1 MDEDDYAISHETP
14 PEMVEK
20 CKLIQ
25 EMAGV
30 GYVQAWKALM
40 KHKQDVVA
48 AIDELLSKPSVTG
61 DKYIPAKPVVAST
74 MDPDQEERCRKGR
87 WLQDQV
93 NAVFSVAHSQ
103 AKTPSKELV
112 PEPEESQTSVPVAS
126 LPSLVNG

>member
-1 MDEDDYAISHETP
+1 MEEDDFEISHETP
-14 PEMVEK
+14 AEVTEK
-20 CKLIQ
+20 CAMIQ
-25 EMAGV
+25 EMV
-30 GYVQAWKALM
+30 GGSYVQAWQALM

-48 AIDELLSKPSVTG
+48 AIDELMSKPIVTG

-74 MDPDQEERCRKGR
+74 LDPEQDERCRKGR

-103 AKTPSKELV
+103 AKSPSNELV

-126 LPSLVNG
+126 PPSLVNG